1 MSLRRLR
8 KTAKLNLCEDCYRK
22 YMMVIE
28 PTIKRWLTEPLRDW
42 GDIEHYVTQMVMKL
56 EGVFKTE
63 KGPILISIGDDEHL
77 PEEMSDKVD
86 LESFR
91 KIERWGMEG
100 KIKYLRKHNI
110 LKEHSF
116 KLLDRVREIRNK
128 LHGYEYKFTEQELN
142 LISQARPVV
151 SMINWAVMW
160 LSKKDTVES
169 YKDSAEKT
177 AEKLLISYI
186 EKEEKTE

>member
-42 GDIEHYVTQMVMKL
+42 GDIEHNVTQMVMKL

-91 KIERWGMEG
+91 KIERWGMER
-100 KIKYLRKHNI
+100 KIEYLRKHNI

-128 LHGYEYKFTEQELN
+128 LHDYEYKFTEQELN

-186 EKEEKTE
+186 EKEEKKE

>member
-1 MSLRRLR
+1 M
-8 KTAKLNLCEDCYRK
+8 A
-22 YMMVIE
+22 VIE

-42 GDIEHYVTQMVMKL
+42 GEIDHYVTQMVMKL
-56 EGVFKTE
+56 KGVFKTE
-63 KGPILISIGDDEHL
+63 KGPILISIGDDEPL

-91 KIERWGMEG
+91 RIERWGMER
-100 KIKYLRKHNI
+100 KIKYLREHNI
-110 LKEHSF
+110 LKKHSF
-116 KLLDRVREIRNK
+116 KLLDKVREIRNK

-151 SMINWAVMW
+151 SAINWAVMW

-177 AEKLLISYI
+177 AEKLLISYF

>member
-1 MSLRRLR
+1 M
-8 KTAKLNLCEDCYRK
+8 A
-22 YMMVIE
+22 VIE

-42 GDIEHYVTQMVMKL
+42 GEIEHYVTQMVMKL
-56 EGVFKTE
+56 KGVFKAE

-77 PEEMSDKVD
+77 PAEMSDKVD
-86 LESFR
+86 LAAFR
-91 KIERWGMEG
+91 EIERWGMAG
-100 KIKYLRKHNI
+100 KIKYLREHNI

-151 SMINWAVMW
+151 SMINLAFVW
-160 LSKKDTVES
+160 LCEKDVVES
-169 YKDSAEKT
+169 YKDSAEKA
-177 AEKLLISYI
+177 AEKLLISYF
-186 EKEEKTE
+186 EKAEKTE